1 MQGCDSTGDVGARY
15 PRILGDHLTPGL
27 LNPIPTK
34 GTDYAHHITT
44 WHPRLQNPNTSPDMP
59 SVFSTWD
66 KLLWTRK
73 EKMVNLPSL
82 RQNRMKLKTLSLANQ
97 VVGWTLKRQGNSLSG
112 TSKVGG
118 RCLVLPSAMRS
129 SKSKHF
135 CRTILACWK
144 REDKIINS
152 WYSNEKTSCDI
163 LLVYIRSIQ
172 ETKMISSYR
181 PNFLKVDYIFWN
193 FFTWI
198 LKMYIF
204 NIQVKKFQNSLWK
217 FWQVLT

>member
-1 MQGCDSTGDVGARY
+1 
-15 PRILGDHLTPGL
+15 
-27 LNPIPTK
+27 
-34 GTDYAHHITT
+34 
-44 WHPRLQNPNTSPDMP
+44 
-59 SVFSTWD
+59 
-66 KLLWTRK
+66 
-73 EKMVNLPSL
+73 MVNLPSL

-181 PNFLKVDYIFWN
+181 PNFLKVDYFES
-193 FFTWI
+193 FD
-198 LKMYIF
+198 
-204 NIQVKKFQNSLWK
+204 K
-217 FWQVLT
+217 FWHKKLEENQKILWRLRHFDIIWHCFDSRRRSLAFWQCCQTICDWLLTQKVLKNATLKETRPVESLVTLFSIELLNITNSDI

>member
-1 MQGCDSTGDVGARY
+1 MMA
-15 PRILGDHLTPGL
+15 
-27 LNPIPTK
+27 
-34 GTDYAHHITT
+34 DYAHHIILLLGIRGSKILTQA
-44 WHPRLQNPNTSPDMP
+44 LICL
-59 SVFSTWD
+59 VFIVLTWD

-73 EKMVNLPSL
+73 EKIVNLPSL

-163 LLVYIRSIQ
+163 LLCTYRKAKI
-172 ETKMISSYR
+172 ISSDC
-181 PNFLKVDYIFWN
+181 PNFLQVDYIPRIF
-193 FFTWI
+193 
-198 LKMYIF
+198 KM
-204 NIQVKKFQNSLWK
+204 FQKLNKHW
-217 FWQVLT
+217 FRCVLRHLQ

>member
-1 MQGCDSTGDVGARY
+1 
-15 PRILGDHLTPGL
+15 
-27 LNPIPTK
+27 
-34 GTDYAHHITT
+34 
-44 WHPRLQNPNTSPDMP
+44 
-59 SVFSTWD
+59 
-66 KLLWTRK
+66 
-73 EKMVNLPSL
+73 MVNLPSL

-181 PNFLKVDYIFWN
+181 PNFLKVDYFETSLPGFW
-193 FFTWI
+193 
-198 LKMYIF
+198 KYPGKE
-204 NIQVKKFQNSLWK
+204 VSKFIMK
-217 FWQVLT
+217 VLTSFDIKSWKKIKKYCGVCVILT